1 MTEAELTQA
10 IAADLPPYARN
21 LNMMVTGV
29 EDGAP
34 VIAIDFDNSAEGR
47 PSFLHGGAIGGL
59 LEVAG
64 FAALRALCL
73 REKRQVRLKPINLS
87 VEYLRGAGRQRTFA
101 RGRINRAGRRNA
113 NIVVEAW
120 QGDRTA
126 PVAEAVM
133 NVLIAPLG
141 D

>member
-1 MTEAELTQA
+1 MTEAELLEA
-10 IAADLPPYARN
+10 IEADLPPYARN
-21 LNMMVTGV
+21 LKMQVVGL
-29 EDGAP
+29 DKGAP
-34 VIAIDFDNSAEGR
+34 VIALDFDNSVEGR

-73 REKRQVRLKPINLS
+73 REARQVRLKPINLS
-87 VEYLRGAGRQRTFA
+87 VEYLRGAGRDRTFA
-101 RGRINRAGRRNA
+101 SGRINRAGRRNA

-120 QGDRTA
+120 QAERAA

-133 NVLIAPLG
+133 NILIVPTEG
-141 D
+141 